1 MSAEERV
8 VELHVVSDATGETAT
23 RVVAATEA
31 QFPDQPF
38 VTVRHP
44 RVETVAD
51 LQLALARME
60 GRRAVVIFT
69 LVEPTLRAAMR
80 ELCEEAAVDYC
91 DLLAQPLAAVAKV
104 SGRDGRACARARG
117 RRSTR
122 ATSSGSRRSSSRSR
136 TTTASAAALDDA
148 DVVLV
153 GVSRTSKTPL
163 SIYLG
168 YLGWK
173 ATNVPLVKGIEPPP
187 ELFEIDPAQIVGLT
201 IDAKRLAEIRTERV
215 ALMGGDRRYADL
227 NEIYEDLEHAAA
239 IQKRLGCPVIDVSE
253 LSIEEIALR
262 IIRTVERRAAR
273 GQGPDEAEAAR
284 LEGALGALVLPAR
297 DRAVHLLRP
306 LHAVLVRAAVAR
318 LARRVPGAPPP
329 LT

>member
-1 MSAEERV
+1 MPLKLQSRPVSTNEQDV

-31 QFPDQPF
+31 QFPEQPF

-60 GRRAVVIFT
+60 DRRAVVIFT
-69 LVEPTLRAAMR
+69 LVEPTLRLVMR
-80 ELCEEAAVDYC
+80 ELCQDAGVDYC
-91 DLLAQPLAAVAKV
+91 DLLSEPLAAVAKV
-104 SGRDGRACARARG
+104 SGQRAEMRPRARP
-117 RRSTR
+117 
-122 ATSSGSRRSSSRSR
+122 
-136 TTTASAAALDDA
+136 ALDEGYFRRIAAIEFAVKNDDGQGRNLQNA

-173 ATNVPLVKGIEPPP
+173 ATNVPLVKGIEAPA
-187 ELFEIDPAQIVGLT
+187 ELFHVEPARIVGLS
-201 IDAKRLAEIRTERV
+201 IEARRLAEIRSERLV
-215 ALMGGDRRYADL
+215 LMGGDRRYADL
-227 NEIYEDLEHAAA
+227 NEVYEDLEHAAA
-239 IQKRLGCPVIDVSE
+239 IHKRLGCPVIDVSE

-262 IIRTVERRAAR
+262 IIQSVE
-273 GQGPDEAEAAR
+273 
-284 LEGALGALVLPAR
+284 
-297 DRAVHLLRP
+297 
-306 LHAVLVRAAVAR
+306 AR
-318 LARRVPGAPPP
+318 LAGRPG
-329 LT
+329 

>member
-1 MSAEERV
+1 MARPEDDV

-23 RVVAATEA
+23 RVVDATEA

-38 VTVRHP
+38 ATVRHP

-69 LVEPTLRAAMR
+69 IVEPTLRSVMR
-80 ELCEEAAVDYC
+80 ELCEEAKVDYC
-91 DLLAQPLAAVAKV
+91 DLLAEPLEAVAKV
-104 SGRDGRACARARG
+104 SGQKAELRPGARPPLDEGYFKRIAAIEFAVKNDDGLGRAL
-117 RRSTR
+117 S
-122 ATSSGSRRSSSRSR
+122 
-136 TTTASAAALDDA
+136 DA

-173 ATNVPLVKGIEPPP
+173 ATNVPLVKGIDPPA
-187 ELFEIDPAQIVGLT
+187 ELFAIDPGRVVGLT
-201 IDAKRLAEIRTERV
+201 IDAQRLADIRSERLV
-215 ALMGGDRRYADL
+215 LMGGDRRYADL
-227 NEIYEDLEHAAA
+227 NEIYEDLEHAAEVQRR
-239 IQKRLGCPVIDVSE
+239 IGCAVIDVSE

-262 IIRTVERRAAR
+262 IIRAVERRAA
-273 GQGPDEAEAAR
+273 A
-284 LEGALGALVLPAR
+284 GAGK
-297 DRAVHLLRP
+297 
-306 LHAVLVRAAVAR
+306 
-318 LARRVPGAPPP
+318 
-329 LT
+329 